1 MARRGSGS
9 TVRFTEEQVKV
20 SVQRQLATNQI
31 TEKTITN
38 KVLAAETKQTLNGT

>member
-38 KVLAAETKQTLNGT
+38 KALAAETKQTLNGT